1 MRTNRIRIPIS
12 AMEPGG
18 SGGGSGRGGGGG
30 MGRGG
35 GGGMGRGRGGGMG
48 GRCGG
53 GMGGGRNQ
61 GFGGR
66 GSAQNESILNRFS
79 ITASPPV
86 ENVTRDRDVQDNRS
100 VDLPGDDLQSM
111 TEDKGKRATAVI
123 HRETCTGCGVCVD
136 VCPNG
141 AISLQNGL
149 AQVRDDVCTGCGTC
163 VPPCPAGA
171 IALV

>member
-12 AMEPGG
+12 AIEPGG
-18 SGGGSGRGGGGG
+18 RGGGSGRGGGGG
-30 MGRGG
+30 MGRG
-35 GGGMGRGRGGGMG
+35 RGGGGMG

-66 GSAQNESILNRFS
+66 GSALNESILNRSS

-100 VDLPGDDLQSM
+100 VDLPGNDLQSM
-111 TEDKGKRATAVI
+111 TEDKGKRTTAVI
-123 HRETCTGCGVCVD
+123 HREKCTGCGVCLD
-136 VCPNG
+136 VCPNE
-141 AISLQNGL
+141 AISLNGL